1 MKEYL
6 IVTIVTI
13 TIFSLLESLL
23 IKGSLNKLVKSIFS
37 LICVLIIAYPTLNL
51 IKGENLNTNIS
62 FNEEFTAHLLKIE
75 ENTTK
80 LEVQNLLNKNQIT
93 AKNVEIM
100 LNNSDG
106 AITVTK
112 IIVTIQSKVIN
123 ENGEHIII
131 ADQVKKLLEKNA
143 YTCEIE
149 VVIEN

>member
-23 IKGSLNKLVKSIFS
+23 IKGSLNKLVKSVFS

-51 IKGENLNTNIS
+51 IKGENLPTNIS

-80 LEVQNLLNKNQIT
+80 IEVQNLLNKNQIS

-100 LNNSDG
+100 LNNNDG
-106 AITVTK
+106 VITVTK
-112 IIVTIQSKVIN
+112 IKVIVESKVIN

>member
-112 IIVTIQSKVIN
+112 IKVTIQSKVIN